1 MLILHLNPLQ
11 MCFRKQVRLSNAS
24 WYQSPVFSS
33 SLKGKMEKSWWRI
46 SASGLTC
53 SLFDRISLQEMT
65 SLQHELLWKGVFISL
80 DYFTGWTQLRQVY
93 DIFLYRMLHIT
104 EHFRDLFTVDWIVFS
119 YFAMKEAAVCTGEKE
134 AFHTIQISSAVWV
147 HGSPDLYKHTFPKVD
162 SETLYSTGRTTL
174 LISKSP
180 FFFSNVS
187 TLQISRSP
195 RVVLPGKQNHG
206 IVPQPFK
213 CMETSA
219 QQRAVADTKSAQL
232 GQLIEA
238 SLWTVVFMSYFKLGF
253 PPLTAMGPGG
263 ALAPCCSCP
272 SLLKC
277 WLCRSC
283 PGLGQSAVG
292 GQEETYL
299 HLHSSSQSVQLQIL
313 ST

>member
-1 MLILHLNPLQ
+1 MTH
-11 MCFRKQVRLSNAS
+11 
-24 WYQSPVFSS
+24 
-33 SLKGKMEKSWWRI
+33 
-46 SASGLTC
+46 
-53 SLFDRISLQEMT
+53 DT
-65 SLQHELLWKGVFISL
+65 SLQYFLLLSKEKWRKTDEELVHQVSHVPFLTGSACRKWPPYNTNCCEREFLFLLITLQDGLNCVRFMTYSSIECFTSL
-80 DYFTGWTQLRQVY
+80 NILE
-93 DIFLYRMLHIT
+93 IFLLLT
-104 EHFRDLFTVDWIVFS
+104 ELFLVILPWKRLQ
-119 YFAMKEAAVCTGEKE
+119 FAQGRR
-134 AFHTIQISSAVWV
+134 
-147 HGSPDLYKHTFPKVD
+147 KHSTPSKYLLQFEYMAHLTFTNIPFPKRILKRYIPQ
-162 SETLYSTGRTTL
+162 EGLHYSFQ
-174 LISKSP
+174 KAH

-219 QQRAVADTKSAQL
+219 QQRAVADTKGAQL
-232 GQLIEA
+232 GLQIEA

-253 PPLTAMGPGG
+253 PPLTAMGPRG

-292 GQEETYL
+292 GQEQTYL
-299 HLHSSSQSVQLQIL
+299 HLHSSGQSVQLQIL